1 MCKETIASTCIEIK
15 VETRDIP
22 FDQVQ
27 CQGQEF
33 TNCKEP
39 QAQEWEDHILH
50 TNMVVFTLLDQR
62 VLKRKEGFEQ
72 QKKEITYINTKLKK
86 YFTTQVIL

>member
-27 CQGQEF
+27 YQEQEF

-39 QAQEWEDHILH
+39 KAQEWENHILD
-50 TNMVVFTLLDQR
+50 TDMVVFTLHDQR
-62 VLKRKEGFEQ
+62 VLK
-72 QKKEITYINTKLKK
+72 INL
-86 YFTTQVIL
+86 YADPLIE